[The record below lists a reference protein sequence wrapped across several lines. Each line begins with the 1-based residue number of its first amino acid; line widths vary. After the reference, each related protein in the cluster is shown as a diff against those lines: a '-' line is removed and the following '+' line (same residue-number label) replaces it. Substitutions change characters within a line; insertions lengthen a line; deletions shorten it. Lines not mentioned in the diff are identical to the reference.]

1 MRKKNFELLKTIID
15 DVNKMDDEIAIAYRN
30 EQNDKIDDLKA
41 NFDSLLQMLCVI
53 VEQVVEDEKDNI
65 QE

>member
-30 EQNDKIDDLKA
+30 EQYDKIDDLKA

-53 VEQVVEDEKDNI
+53 VEQVVDDEKDNI